1 MTHQGMTF
9 FDSAYNESIVKHVI
23 SVIIDLDARKDTDNL
38 RNIIFCY
45 NPNND
50 TYGSQHGMDL
60 HKSCRAKDSSA
71 FADNKVTS
79 YMTEVSSRDER
90 TDLNASNKMS
100 FFKEESH
107 SKVRVYIDEYMV
119 HVLDILFIV
128 STNTVDFRY
137 IIDMMINEWMDDI
150 SKHTVRSANDYGSSS
165 IKHAVYGYKKCS
177 YYWFP
182 VNGNIWDKLK
192 YISRTKGLKVSDAFI
207 QAIVMFINKRYEV
220 VKSIDKQCVTV

>member
-23 SVIIDLDARKDTDNL
+23 SVIIDLDACKDVDNL

-45 NPNND
+45 DPNND

-60 HKSCRAKDSSA
+60 RKSCRVKNSST

-79 YMTEVSSRDER
+79 YMTEVSPGDKR
-90 TDLNASNKMS
+90 TGLNISNKMS

-128 STNTVDFRY
+128 STDIVNFRY

-150 SKHTVRSANDYGSSS
+150 SKRIVINTNNHNGNSM
-165 IKHAVYGYKKCS
+165 KHAVYGYKKCS

-182 VNGNIWDKLK
+182 VNECIWDKLK
-192 YISRTKGLKVSDAFI
+192 YVSRTKGLKVSDAFI
-207 QAIVMFINKRYEV
+207 QAIIMFINKRYEV
-220 VKSIDKQCVTV
+220 VKHIEKQDIVV

>member
-9 FDSAYNESIVKHVI
+9 FDSAYNESIVKHVV
-23 SVIIDLDARKDTDNL
+23 SVMIDLDARKDIDNL
-38 RNIIFCY
+38 RNVIFCY

-60 HKSCRAKDSSA
+60 RKSCRAKNSSA

-90 TDLNASNKMS
+90 TDLNASDKMS

-128 STNTVDFRY
+128 STDIVDFRY
-137 IIDMMINEWMDDI
+137 IIDMMISEWMDDI
-150 SKHTVRSANDYGSSS
+150 SKHIVISANNHNSNGMKY
-165 IKHAVYGYKKCS
+165 AVYGYKKCN

-192 YISRTKGLKVSDAFI
+192 YVSRTKGLKVSDAFV

-220 VKSIDKQCVTV
+220 VKNIEKQGIIV